1 MLTTSPEIAEFAA
14 AFAAA
19 QAKFPPLVTDA
30 EAQIK
35 NERASYQ
42 YKYATL
48 AQIFKNYLPLLA
60 GEGIFF
66 TQSPGEFREGRIYVT
81 TFLMHKS
88 GQWLRNEVSLPAVPA
103 TTPQTFGSL
112 LSFLRRYA
120 ALATLGIA
128 AEDDDGAAA
137 EAAAKSAPREQPPT
151 PHREQTPPPPA
162 EAPSL
167 PPNAPPLP
175 NAFEEKK
182 RFLNRLREN
191 FADYELTRKEE
202 GEIALSILRDVPEKW
217 TAEVWA
223 KCADAPH
230 ADFVEAVNRTLI
242 ARAVPEEAAV

>member
-1 MLTTSPEIAEFAA
+1 MLTTSPEIHELAA
-14 AFAAA
+14 ALAAA
-19 QAKFPPLVTDA
+19 QGAITGAKKDSTAVITGQTVRRYADLDAVLTACREPLS
-30 EAQIK
+30 K
-35 NERASYQ
+35 NGLSVIQ
-42 YKYATL
+42 
-48 AQIFKNYLPLLA
+48 
-60 GEGIFF
+60 G
-66 TQSPGEFREGRIYVT
+66 PGEIEDGKLRLT
-81 TFLMHKS
+81 TLLLHKS
-88 GQWLRNEVSLPAVPA
+88 GQWVRNEYAMPCQQL
-103 TTPQTFGSL
+103 TPQGAGSAITYA
-112 LSFLRRYA
+112 RRYSLM
-120 ALATLGIA
+120 ALIGIA
-128 AEDDDGAAA
+128 PEDDDGAAA
-137 EAAAKSAPREQPPT
+137 EAAAKSAP
-151 PHREQTPPPPA
+151 REQTPPPPA